1 MLKNHP
7 KGLISASLTNMGE
20 RFGFYIM
27 MGILLLFLQ
36 AKFGL
41 SGKEAS
47 VIYSIF
53 YASVYVLALVGG
65 IIADSMKNYKGTILV
80 GLIVM
85 AAGYVMLGIPTPTQA
100 TGMTPW
106 LIFTCAALAFISFGN
121 GLFKGNLQALVGR
134 MYDNDTYRDK
144 RDSGFS
150 LFYMFINVGAVFAP
164 LVAVAIRNW
173 WVQHNGFV
181 YNADLPERCHQILN
195 GTLPEN
201 AKAQVM
207 EMIQA
212 ANNGTAVATE
222 GLQEFALK
230 YIQVFSTGFHDA
242 FLAAVFFM
250 AISFLI
256 YIINKH
262 QYPADQKA
270 NAVTEAHKDQKQE
283 IKMAADEI
291 RQRIIAL
298 CAVFGVVIFFWMSF
312 HQNGVSLTQFAKDYI
327 DLSSVKLDLGFTSI
341 VGAEMFQSINPFFVV
356 TLTPLL
362 LFIFGFLKKRNM
374 EPSTPKKI
382 VIGMFI
388 AALAFVV
395 MAIGSMGLPT
405 FEERNAGVEFTK
417 VSPWLMVL
425 TYMIL
430 TIAELFISPMGIS
443 FVSKVAPPHLQGIM
457 QGLWLCATAVGNSLL
472 FVGMILYESLS
483 ISATWIV
490 FTCACALSM
499 LVMLSMV
506 KWLER
511 VAK

>member
-181 YNADLPERCHQILN
+181 YNADLPERCHQIL
-195 GTLPEN
+195 
-201 AKAQVM
+201 
-207 EMIQA
+207 
-212 ANNGTAVATE
+212 
-222 GLQEFALK
+222 
-230 YIQVFSTGFHDA
+230 
-242 FLAAVFFM
+242 
-250 AISFLI
+250 
-256 YIINKH
+256 
-262 QYPADQKA
+262 
-270 NAVTEAHKDQKQE
+270 
-283 IKMAADEI
+283 
-291 RQRIIAL
+291 
-298 CAVFGVVIFFWMSF
+298 
-312 HQNGVSLTQFAKDYI
+312 
-327 DLSSVKLDLGFTSI
+327 
-341 VGAEMFQSINPFFVV
+341 
-356 TLTPLL
+356 
-362 LFIFGFLKKRNM
+362 
-374 EPSTPKKI
+374 
-382 VIGMFI
+382 
-388 AALAFVV
+388 
-395 MAIGSMGLPT
+395 MGLFP
-405 FEERNAGVEFTK
+405 RM
-417 VSPWLMVL
+417 PRL
-425 TYMIL
+425 
-430 TIAELFISPMGIS
+430 
-443 FVSKVAPPHLQGIM
+443 
-457 QGLWLCATAVGNSLL
+457 
-472 FVGMILYESLS
+472 
-483 ISATWIV
+483 
-490 FTCACALSM
+490 
-499 LVMLSMV
+499 
-506 KWLER
+506 R
-511 VAK
+511 